1 MRSGQ
6 MAMDRRAALKLI
18 KQHGGIFAGHCGR
31 HDEFEMPW
39 GTKVQVPRH
48 KGEFSKGVED
58 DIRKRATGARKD

>member
-1 MRSGQ
+1 

-18 KQHGGIFAGHCGR
+18 KQHGGVFAGHGGR
-31 HDEFEMPW
+31 HDGFEMPR

-58 DIRKRATGARKD
+58 HIRKRATGARKD